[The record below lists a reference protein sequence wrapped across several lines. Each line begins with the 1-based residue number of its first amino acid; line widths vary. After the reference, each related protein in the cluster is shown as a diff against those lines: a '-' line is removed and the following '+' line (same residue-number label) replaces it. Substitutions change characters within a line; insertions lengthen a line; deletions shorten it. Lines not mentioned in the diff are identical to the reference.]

1 MKFKN
6 KYFVAAVAMLSQIAY
21 VMAGTLPFR
30 PNTTTTLT
38 PVPTSRL
45 QIITDLWGGY
55 NTTTESPNWGM
66 LIYNAGMVYQD
77 AIGQIAW
84 VILFALPFLM
94 MWIVQADMTL
104 PSLVGM
110 LFSLYVFLKLP
121 TQYIML
127 SVGMFAIS
135 IAALIWSLY
144 RRAY

>member
-1 MKFKN
+1 M
-6 KYFVAAVAMLSQIAY
+6 S
-21 VMAGTLPFR
+21 
-30 PNTTTTLT
+30 
-38 PVPTSRL
+38 TSRSDL
-45 QIITDLWGGY
+45 RMWISIKDVKHGNDNVILSTGFTDMTKAINDANTIITDLWGGY

-84 VILFALPFLM
+84 VVLFSLPFLM

-121 TQYIML
+121 AQYIML

-135 IAALIWSLY
+135 IAALVWSLY